1 MRALVAVVA
10 ACLIAT
16 VCCTMEPA
24 IEADGDSL
32 NIMAKNV
39 TICQADVSTETC
51 LPGTVV
57 GLFDF
62 FQKFVDLQARVDE
75 LEGKV
80 ATNADSLET
89 RMDSVEGKVSDNAD
103 SLETRMDLAEG
114 RISGNSDSLD
124 SRVGDLE
131 DKVSDNAD
139 SLESRVDALEG
150 KVTDDGDSLDT
161 RVGDLEGKVTTNTD
175 SVINRLTD
183 VEADA
188 SSLDTRVSGL
198 EGKVTT
204 NDDSLETRV
213 ALVEQCG
220 TSTEFSDG
228 SACVSVPG
236 IAPATENDPD
246 CDADTTGRMRIMPDT
261 SLAVCDGTAE
271 NVFYPDP
278 PGSVYNPAAN
288 CGEIQAAGL
297 PNGHFWIGD
306 GTAATTAH
314 CEDGDLVFDP
324 LFHELGKPIL
334 YMPLDGNVRDDLS
347 HVSRTTVHGT
357 EEYQAG
363 IVGQGL
369 KFDDTT
375 YVTLK
380 DLAPWSGPFTTS
392 CWVLMPNL
400 DNGFYPIFGHGQAT
414 TEKGLHI
421 AVRYGKPYIGFYSA
435 DEGAKGNDLDGLK
448 WNHVVFTSDGGT
460 RKGIYINGRLN
471 VEEIQGFN
479 YQGAGA
485 DSELGRLNWRTY
497 ETFNGVMDDVAVWD
511 RELTTQ
517 EIARLYTH
525 YVDYLGMT
533 NTDCASNPDLANN
546 LIEFDGTQVL
556 CHAGRALPAPYAYF
570 PFDRS
575 TADVYFGRNPAANG
589 NMKYEDS
596 WHGVGFGKSLRF
608 EDSQY
613 LAWDGNQFPD
623 SFWQNAYSVA
633 MWVKF
638 TSVGGSDQNVIGH
651 GAWRTTNGA
660 LHITERGG
668 KLHYG
673 MYSNDFT
680 ADYDIVAGTWYHVVW
695 QYEPE
700 CAECGN
706 DRAAVRVFVNG
717 ALAGADTALDLY
729 IGTGAN
735 TEVGRNPG
743 STNNILNGNLDEL
756 LFFALALTAEQVADL
771 YAGYEDLITE

>member
-1 MRALVAVVA
+1 MRAFVVVA
-10 ACLIAT
+10 AACLAVT
-16 VCCTMEPA
+16 CVAMDPT
-24 IEADGDSL
+24 IEAEGDSL
-32 NIMAKNV
+32 NIKAQNV
-39 TICQADVSTETC
+39 TICQVNDSTGMC
-51 LPGTVV
+51 VPGTVV

-62 FQKFVDLQARVDE
+62 FQKFMDLHARVGH
-75 LEGKV
+75 LE
-80 ATNADSLET
+80 
-89 RMDSVEGKVSDNAD
+89 DSV
-103 SLETRMDLAEG
+103 
-114 RISGNSDSLD
+114 
-124 SRVGDLE
+124 
-131 DKVSDNAD
+131 
-139 SLESRVDALEG
+139 
-150 KVTDDGDSLDT
+150 DT
-161 RVGDLEGKVTTNTD
+161 RVGALEGKVTTNTD
-175 SVINRLTD
+175 SLETRVNTLTGKVMD
-183 VEADA
+183 DAD
-188 SSLDTRVSGL
+188 SLDTRVGSL

-668 KLHYG
+668 KLHYV
-673 MYSNDFT
+673 SLF
-680 ADYDIVAGTWYHVVW
+680 AGV
-695 QYEPE
+695 QSPSQQ
-700 CAECGN
+700 G
-706 DRAAVRVFVNG
+706 
-717 ALAGADTALDLY
+717 LAMC
-729 IGTGAN
+729 
-735 TEVGRNPG
+735 
-743 STNNILNGNLDEL
+743 
-756 LFFALALTAEQVADL
+756 LFFFYLAASSLVLTDVCLPLVVHAGHVLERL
-771 YAGYEDLITE
+771 YRRLRHCGWHLVPCRLAV